1 MSSDS
6 AVLRASFA
14 VVERRADQLTKYFYA
29 HLFTHNPG
37 IRALFPERM
46 DEQRDRLFGALTR
59 LVLRLT
65 DTDRLADYLAA
76 LGRDHRKFRVLP
88 EHYPA
93 VGASLVAA
101 LRHFSGHSWT
111 AEIEKAWTEAYAVIS
126 QAMIQAAG
134 GGPAAGP
141 RWWQAEVVG
150 RVRAAPDLV
159 VFTLAP
165 DLPYPFT
172 AGQYLAL
179 CSPRLPEVWR
189 PYSIACAPRAE
200 GTLELHVRRVSAG
213 VLSSVLV
220 NDVLLGET
228 VRLGPPRGSAVLA
241 PGSARPLLA
250 VAGGTGWAQIK
261 SLLEQVALEGGRPTT
276 LHLAARAGAG
286 QYGLPAARQLADRH
300 RWLELLPAA
309 PADGGPHEEAVA
321 LLREQLARHRDCS
334 EHDVHLSGP
343 PGLAPELALQ
353 LIGQGARPELIR
365 HDPGP
370 VTFNRARPLTSS
382 EWFLDLRD
390 VAWINRTE
398 LG

>member
-1 MSSDS
+1 MPSDL

-46 DEQRDRLFGALTR
+46 DEQRDRLFGALTQ

-65 DTDRLADYLAA
+65 QADRLADYLAA

-111 AEIEKAWTEAYAVIS
+111 PEIEKAWTEAYAVIS
-126 QAMIQAAG
+126 QAMIEASRAPSAAT
-134 GGPAAGP
+134 P
-141 RWWQAEVVG
+141 RWWQAEVVE
-150 RVRAAPDLV
+150 RRRAAPDLV
-159 VFTLAP
+159 VLTLAP
-165 DLPYPFT
+165 DRPYPFT
-172 AGQYLAL
+172 AGQYLTL

-189 PYSIACAPRAE
+189 PYSIACAPRPDR
-200 GTLELHVRRVSAG
+200 TVELHVRRVPAG
-213 VLSSVLV
+213 LLSTVLV
-220 NDVLLGET
+220 NDVLPGES
-228 VRLGPPRGSAVLA
+228 VRLGPALGVAVLS

-261 SLLEQVALEGGRPTT
+261 SLLEQVALDGGRPTT
-276 LHLAARAGAG
+276 LHLAARRGG
-286 QYGLPAARQLADRH
+286 DRYGLPAARQLADRH
-300 RWLELLPAA
+300 GWLELVPATY
-309 PADGGPHEEAVA
+309 ADGGPQRDTSE
-321 LLREQLARHRDCS
+321 LLREQLRRHRDCS
-334 EHDVHLSGP
+334 GHDIHLSGP
-343 PGLAPELALQ
+343 PALAPQLAGQ